1 MSAESTKRRTF
12 ISLLKYAIVEEYYTS
27 RKIFAVLKEYD
38 DEKVWDVLFGILIDI
53 EKHRILLED
62 IVKLLNMEE
71 STDLEKKDL
80 YAYLA
85 IKLEDLDGILEEL
98 LATER
103 YFYRAYTQILEYF
116 ENSIEFIL
124 DTETAEIIKS
134 KLDEIIDDEIKHI
147 DLISNLL

>member
-103 YFYRAYTQILEYF
+103 YFYRAYTQIFEYF